1 MIANLVSRFA
11 AEGSGP
17 VVHVAPGTDFTV
29 FGAHIT
35 NSILYGWIIAVLTVV
50 VLVMVARR
58 VTVRPR
64 SGLTQYVEAIAGFLI
79 DTVEGAFTDKKTGRK
94 YVAFFMTLF
103 FFILLHN
110 WSGLIP
116 GVGDALQLH
125 GHPLL
130 RPMTADLNTTVA
142 LGLVTMVIVYAAS
155 IREAG
160 GFVRY
165 IRHFFMG
172 SPLNPLYLVIGIIE
186 MITDLTRAL
195 SLALRLFLNMAIGE
209 IVIAVFAYLGS
220 LLAPANVLAPVVAFP
235 FTLLELGVGALQA
248 YIFVIL
254 AVNYLAISVNGSQEH
269 VEEHD
274 LTRPSA
280 GKPGLTEVSGTETIK
295 AAPQGAKG

>member
-1 MIANLVSRFA
+1 MIAGFVSHFA
-11 AEGSGP
+11 IGDVGP
-17 VVHVAPGTDFTV
+17 IVHVAPGTDFTML
-29 FGAHIT
+29 GIHIT
-35 NSILYGWIIAVLTVV
+35 NSIFYGWIIGIITAAVLVI
-50 VLVMVARR
+50 VARR

-64 SGLTQYVEAIAGFLI
+64 GGITQYVEAVADFMIG
-79 DTVEGAFTDKKTGRK
+79 TVEGAFFDKKTAKK
-94 YVAFFMTLF
+94 YVPFFVTLF

-110 WSGLIP
+110 WSGLVP
-116 GVGDALQLH
+116 GVGDALQVH

-160 GFVRY
+160 GLGKY

-172 SPLNPLYLVIGIIE
+172 SPLNPLYMVIGIIE

-209 IVIAVFAYLGS
+209 IVIAVFAYLGG
-220 LLAPANVLAPVVAFP
+220 LLAPSNILSPVAAFP

-254 AVNYLAISVNGSQEH
+254 AVNYLAISVNGTAEGH
-269 VEEHD
+269 EHD
-274 LTRPSA
+274 LT
-280 GKPGLTEVSGTETIK
+280 EVAEAETIE
-295 AAPQGAKG
+295 ASPQGAHG

>member
-1 MIANLVSRFA
+1 MSSILGRFA
-11 AEGSGP
+11 ESGP

-29 FGAHIT
+29 FGIHIT
-35 NSILYGWIIAVLTVV
+35 NSILYGWIIAAVMLV
-50 VLVMVARR
+50 VLLLVARR
-58 VTVRPR
+58 VTVRPKG
-64 SGLTQYVEAIAGFLI
+64 GLTQYVEAIAGFMI
-79 DTVEGAFTDKKTGRK
+79 DTVEGAFVEKKIGRK
-94 YVAFFMTLF
+94 YVPFFMTLF
-103 FFILLHN
+103 FFILLHD

-116 GVGDALQLH
+116 GVGDALQVH

-142 LGLVTMVIVYAAS
+142 LGLVTMAIVYVAS

-160 GFVRY
+160 GFGKY

-172 SPLNPLYLVIGIIE
+172 SPLNPLYLVIGLIE

-209 IVIAVFAYLGS
+209 IVIAVFAYLGG
-220 LLAPANVLAPVVAFP
+220 LLAPASVLSPIAALP

-254 AVNYLAISVNGSQEH
+254 AVNYLAISVNSSRAHSEP
-269 VEEHD
+269 D
-274 LTRPSA
+274 
-280 GKPGLTEVSGTETIK
+280 LTEVAGAETMG
-295 AAPQGAKG
+295 AVPEGAKG